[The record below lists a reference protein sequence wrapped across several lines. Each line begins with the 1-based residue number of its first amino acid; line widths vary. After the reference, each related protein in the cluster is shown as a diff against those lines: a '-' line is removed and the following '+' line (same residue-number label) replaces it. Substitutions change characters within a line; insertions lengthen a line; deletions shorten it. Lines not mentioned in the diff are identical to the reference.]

1 MSDIKTV
8 LESAKSQFLYYKTLG
23 EKAINQLTE
32 EQLFISTN
40 EDSNS
45 IATIVKH
52 ISGNMLSRWTDF
64 FTSDGEKE
72 WRNRDSEFEET
83 IKTKEEL
90 MIFWNIRLG
99 LFF

>member
-1 MSDIKTV
+1 MSVTDSY

-23 EKAINQLTE
+23 EKAINQLVE

-52 ISGNMLSRWTDF
+52 I
-64 FTSDGEKE
+64 
-72 WRNRDSEFEET
+72 
-83 IKTKEEL
+83 
-90 MIFWNIRLG
+90 
-99 LFF
+99 